1 MAKNNGHIASN
12 GNGNGHG
19 KEPAQADAW
28 STEGFTRLTT
38 DVELYYSPSG
48 PKGEP
53 VGFRGIVLERR
64 ERPADKV
71 TGKVSSY
78 FIVRA
83 TAPFVCKDGKKGW
96 STAEVGDHVW
106 VDERASYA
114 RIHDMLPRA
123 TPSGTVAFEVLYQPT
138 EKVSLGGG
146 RTLWKGELFTKVLQ
160 PHQHDLAALGA
171 FASPTS
177 AARLPEHV
185 EGELEGSLE

>member
-1 MAKNNGHIASN
+1 MSKNSGFGS
-12 GNGNGHG
+12 
-19 KEPAQADAW
+19 KQAADEL

-38 DVELYYSPSG
+38 DVDLFYSPSG

-53 VGFRGIVLERR
+53 VAFKGLVLERR
-64 ERPADKV
+64 ERPADKA

-78 FIVRA
+78 FILRA
-83 TAPFVCKDGKKGW
+83 TAPFAVKNGKKEW
-96 STAEVGDHVW
+96 STAKPGDHVW
-106 VDERASYA
+106 IDERASYA
-114 RIHDMLPRA
+114 RIHDMLPRVGP
-123 TPSGTVAFEVLYQPT
+123 TGTTVFEVLYVPT

-146 RTLWKGELFTKVLQ
+146 RTLWKGELYTKVLQ

-185 EGELEGSLE
+185 EGEVEGTLE

>member
-1 MAKNNGHIASN
+1 MSKNNGFGSA
-12 GNGNGHG
+12 
-19 KEPAQADAW
+19 KTEF

-38 DVELYYSPSG
+38 DVDLFYSPSG

-53 VGFRGIVLERR
+53 VPFKGIVLERR
-64 ERPADKV
+64 EREADKT

-78 FIVRA
+78 FILRA
-83 TAPFVCKDGKKGW
+83 TAPFAVKNGKKEW
-96 STAEVGDHVW
+96 TTTKPGDPVW

-114 RIHDMLPRA
+114 RMHDMLPRV
-123 TPSGTVAFEVLYQPT
+123 TERGTSVFEVMYVPT

-146 RTLWKGELFTKVLQ
+146 RTLWKGELYTKVLA
-160 PHQHDLAALGA
+160 PHQHDLGALGA

-185 EGELEGSLE
+185 EGEVEGTVE